1 VSWTFRDC
9 EADAASMRARARVD
23 DRAVLT
29 AREIGALAGVH
40 FTRRAVSGCDGQ
52 VDVRRLRVFGSR
64 RRHPA
69 VRNHDDA
76 HELLHLD
83 QALKGVRFPHD
94 EQRTDWGAVSLLLP
108 EIQMR
113 PALARWGLDHPHE
126 LIAASPLVPPVL
138 VVLRAAW
145 LCRRAVAVYR
155 EGLRFPWAP
164 DGVQMPHTET
174 AERAL
179 VRQVRSAMALIATLD
194 GLVGVPL
201 GTTGSQGVLVI
212 LPEVHAEGW

>member
-1 VSWTFRDC
+1 MSWTFRDC
-9 EADAASMRARARVD
+9 EADAASIRARAGVD

-29 AREIGALAGVH
+29 ARELGRLAGVT

-52 VDVRRLRVFGSR
+52 VDVKRLRVYASR

-69 VRNHDDA
+69 SRNLDGA
-76 HELLHLD
+76 HELDHLD
-83 QALKGVRFPHD
+83 QALKGVPYPHD
-94 EQRTDWGAVSLLLP
+94 EQRTDWGAIATLLP

-113 PALARWGLDHPHE
+113 PALARWGLEHPQE
-126 LIAASPLVPPVL
+126 LIAAYPLVPPVP

-155 EGLRFPWAP
+155 EGLRFPWSP
-164 DGVQMPHTET
+164 EGVQMPDTET

-179 VRQVRSAMALIATLD
+179 VRQVRSAMTPIATLD